1 MPSLRSGPRAVLGAS
16 ILAAAL
22 ALLTP
27 ARAPAFCGFYVAGAD
42 TKLVADATQVVLMR
56 EGTKTVLSMQND
68 YKGPPEK
75 FALVI
80 PVPVVLTKE
89 SVKVLPREVFDKVDR
104 LGAPRLV
111 EYWEQDPCPSALGLS
126 GIGEGG
132 GGQGAGIGLGGIG
145 TLGHGSGDLGVRVE
159 AKFAVGEY
167 EVVILSARDAAG
179 LDTWLKQ
186 EKYAIPS
193 GAEPFFRPYVASGM
207 KFFVAKVDPAKV
219 RFEGGRATLSPLR
232 FHYDSATFSLP
243 VRLGLINSSG
253 KQDLVVNVLARH
265 QRFEVA
271 NYPNAT
277 IPTNLDVA
285 DATRGRFGEFYAAL
299 FDDTVAKTPRA
310 VVTEYAWDAGTCDPC
325 PGPTLD
331 GNDLAT
337 LGADVLPSGTSGLR
351 PGLAPG
357 RAQAAPVVHGGAAT
371 VQGDLPREVVERVVR
386 RHFPR
391 FRACY
396 ARGLAQNPKLAG
408 KVTTRLTIDPSG
420 AVSKAEDAG
429 STIADAAVRQCIQ
442 RGFSA
447 LQFPAPASGKP
458 VSATYPLV
466 LAPPDPS
473 APAPGGGG
481 LGGGGLGL
489 GGLGLGGIGSLQ
501 ASTPYVLTRM
511 HLRYDATSLGDDLVF
526 RAAPAIAGG
535 RESRAGGQ
543 GQLEQ
548 GAQPASV
555 NNFQGRYAIRHPWT
569 GPIACKEP
577 RRGVWGPRP
586 AAGTGGA
593 DGAGST
599 PLVAQKTAFAARGA
613 SLAAFL
619 GGAPGPAGAG
629 AAIDDAGSAASA
641 TTAPVDASAPAP
653 ALGPPKE
660 APPKKGCSVGAAAP
674 HGVEPLVGAAMI
686 VAALALGARRR
697 REPPR

>member
-1 MPSLRSGPRAVLGAS
+1 MLPPRPRALVGAS
-16 ILAAAL
+16 VLASAL

-27 ARAPAFCGFYVAGAD
+27 KPARAFCGFYVAGAD
-42 TKLVADATQVVLMR
+42 AKLVADATEVVLMR

-111 EYWEQDPCPSALGLS
+111 EYWEQDPCPRSLGLS

-232 FHYDSATFSLP
+232 FHYDSPTFSLP

-299 FDDTVAKTPRA
+299 FDDTLAKTPKA

-337 LGADVLPSGTSGLR
+337 LGADVLPSGTTGLR
-351 PGLAPG
+351 PGFAPG
-357 RAQAAPVVHGGAAT
+357 RAQAAPVVRGGAAT
-371 VQGDLPREVVERVVR
+371 VTGDLPREVVERVLR

-396 ARGLAQNPKLAG
+396 TRGLAQNPKLAG
-408 KVTTRLTIDPSG
+408 KVTTRLTIDASG

-429 STIADAAVRQCIQ
+429 STITDATVRPCIQ
-442 RGFSA
+442 RGMSV
-447 LQFPAPASGKP
+447 LQFPAPASGRP
-458 VSATYPLV
+458 VSVTYPLV
-466 LAPPDPS
+466 LAPPDPN
-473 APAPGGGG
+473 APVPS
-481 LGGGGLGL
+481 GGGGLGL
-489 GGLGLGGIGSLQ
+489 GGLGGFSAQ

-511 HLRYDATSLGDDLVF
+511 HLRYDATSLGDDLGF

-586 AAGTGGA
+586 ASDTTGA
-593 DGAGST
+593 EGAGSA

-613 SLAAFL
+613 SLGAFL
-619 GGAPGPAGAG
+619 SGAPGALGAG
-629 AAIDDAGSAASA
+629 AAAEDAGAAPTPPPA
-641 TTAPVDASAPAP
+641 DASPPPATP

-660 APPKKGCSVGAAAP
+660 APPKKGCSLGAAAP
-674 HGVEPLVGAAMI
+674 GGVVDPLVGATMFA
-686 VAALALGARRR
+686 AALGLAARRR
-697 REPPR
+697 RDER

>member
-1 MPSLRSGPRAVLGAS
+1 MLPPRPRALVGAS
-16 ILAAAL
+16 VLASAL

-27 ARAPAFCGFYVAGAD
+27 KPARAFCGFYVAGAD
-42 TKLVADATQVVLMR
+42 AKLVADATEVVLMR

-132 GGQGAGIGLGGIG
+132 GGRGAGIGLGSVG

-299 FDDTVAKTPRA
+299 FDDTLAKTPKA

-337 LGADVLPSGTSGLR
+337 LGADVLPSGTTGLR
-351 PGLAPG
+351 PGFAPG
-357 RAQAAPVVHGGAAT
+357 RAQAAPVVRGGAAT
-371 VQGDLPREVVERVVR
+371 VTGDLPSEVVERVLR
-386 RHFPR
+386 RHSPR

-396 ARGLAQNPKLAG
+396 TRGLAQNPKLAG
-408 KVTTRLTIDPSG
+408 KVTTRLTIDASG

-429 STIADAAVRQCIQ
+429 STIADATVRQCIQ
-442 RGFSA
+442 RGMSV
-447 LQFPAPASGKP
+447 LQFPAPASGRP
-458 VSATYPLV
+458 VSVTYPLV
-466 LAPPDPS
+466 LAPPDPN
-473 APAPGGGG
+473 APVPS
-481 LGGGGLGL
+481 GGGGLGL
-489 GGLGLGGIGSLQ
+489 GGLGGFSAQ

-543 GQLEQ
+543 GPLEQ

-569 GPIACKEP
+569 GPIQCANP
-577 RRGVWGPRP
+577 RRGV
-586 AAGTGGA
+586 
-593 DGAGST
+593 
-599 PLVAQKTAFAARGA
+599 
-613 SLAAFL
+613 
-619 GGAPGPAGAG
+619 
-629 AAIDDAGSAASA
+629 
-641 TTAPVDASAPAP
+641 
-653 ALGPPKE
+653 
-660 APPKKGCSVGAAAP
+660 
-674 HGVEPLVGAAMI
+674 
-686 VAALALGARRR
+686 
-697 REPPR
+697 

>member
-1 MPSLRSGPRAVLGAS
+1 MPPRALLRPLLLGAS
-16 ILAAAL
+16 VTAALTLLAASR
-22 ALLTP
+22 
-27 ARAPAFCGFYVAGAD
+27 ARAFCGFYVAGAD
-42 TKLVADATQVVLMR
+42 AKLVADATQVVLMR

-68 YKGPPEK
+68 YKGPPER

-111 EYWEQDPCPSALGLS
+111 EYWEQDPCPQALGLS

-132 GGQGAGIGLGGIG
+132 GGAGTGIGLGAVGG
-145 TLGHGSGDLGVRVE
+145 RGDVARDLGVRVE
-159 AKFAVGEY
+159 AKFGVGEY

-253 KQDLVVNVLARH
+253 KQDLIVNVLARH

-277 IPTNLDVA
+277 IPTNLDVS

-337 LGADVLPSGTSGLR
+337 LGADVLPDGTNGLR
-351 PGLAPG
+351 PAGASAVSSGPRPNVRGETPTNTGGLPP
-357 RAQAAPVVHGGAAT
+357 PVV
-371 VQGDLPREVVERVVR
+371 DRVVR
-386 RHFPR
+386 QGFGR

-396 ARGLAQNPKLAG
+396 ARGLEASPKGAG
-408 KVTTRLTIDPSG
+408 RVSTRITIDASG

-429 STIADAAVRQCIQ
+429 TTLAGGLSDSVRACIQ
-442 RGFSA
+442 RSFAA
-447 LQFPAPASGKP
+447 LQFPDPSGGRA
-458 VSATYPLV
+458 VTLTYALV
-466 LAPPDPS
+466 LTPGDPGPPSPS
-473 APAPGGGG
+473 SLGGVGG
-481 LGGGGLGL
+481 LGGFAR
-489 GGLGLGGIGSLQ
+489 Q

-535 RESRAGGQ
+535 RESRGSGPDGG
-543 GQLEQ
+543 LEQ
-548 GAQPASV
+548 GAMPAST
-555 NNFQGRYAIRHPWT
+555 NNFQGRYAIRHSWA

-586 AAGTGGA
+586 ASDTTGA
-593 DGAGST
+593 APST
-599 PLVAQKTAFAARGA
+599 PRVAQKTAFATRGT
-613 SLAAFL
+613 SLAVFL
-619 GGAPGPAGAG
+619 PGGPPVVPGAADSANLDAATAPSASAPPPPAGA
-629 AAIDDAGSAASA
+629 
-641 TTAPVDASAPAP
+641 
-653 ALGPPKE
+653 PPKE
-660 APPKKGCSVGAAAP
+660 APPKKGCSIAGVPPRGLPLEPIAGATIIAAA
-674 HGVEPLVGAAMI
+674 
-686 VAALALGARRR
+686 LGFAARRR
-697 REPPR
+697 ARSQEKI